1 VIAEWQAPF
10 RSCCVLVADEQPPL
24 REGMRVLLES
34 AGHRVLQA
42 ANADEAVALAQQE
55 RPDVC
60 VLDLAMPGGGR
71 GASGR
76 ISASLP
82 ETAIVAFTASD
93 DEASVVAALGAGAS
107 GYLVKGRDDDA
118 LVDAVEIVAR
128 GFSAMPP
135 RYLRLLTGRSTQDY
149 SVGGEVVRL
158 TRREGEIF
166 RHVEAGRRTAEI
178 ARLLGLSPITV
189 RRHIS
194 GVVRK
199 LNAADRAEALEIVS
213 AAGRRAP
220 RLPMASGSVQ

>member
-1 VIAEWQAPF
+1 
-10 RSCCVLVADEQPPL
+10 
-24 REGMRVLLES
+24 MRVLLES

-42 ANADEAVALAQQE
+42 ANADEAVALAQE
-55 RPDVC
+55 HRPDVC
-60 VLDLAMPGGGR
+60 VLDLAMPGGGI
-71 GASGR
+71 GASER
-76 ISASLP
+76 ISSSLP
-82 ETAIVAFTASD
+82 EIAIVIFTASD
-93 DEASVVAALGAGAS
+93 DEASVVAALGAGAT

-135 RYLRLLTGRSTQDY
+135 RYLRFLTGRSTQDY
-149 SVGGEVVRL
+149 SVAGEVVRL

-166 RHVEAGRRTAEI
+166 RHIEAGRRTAEI

-199 LNAADRAEALEIVS
+199 LNAANRAEALEIICS
-213 AAGRRAP
+213 AGGRGHRMP
-220 RLPMASGSVQ
+220 VASGTVQ